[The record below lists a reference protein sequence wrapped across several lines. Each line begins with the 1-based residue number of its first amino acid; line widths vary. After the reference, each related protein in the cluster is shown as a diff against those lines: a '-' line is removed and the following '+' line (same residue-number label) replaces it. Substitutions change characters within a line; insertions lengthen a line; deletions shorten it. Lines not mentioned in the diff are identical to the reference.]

1 MPRGHWR
8 GAFAEILHFNQ
19 VQDSCIDFQLPCN
32 GQFFTG
38 SLRIHSRDV
47 SRFHGKRLVVFE
59 KGRNLFKKGR
69 NVFGCCF
76 ECLSLQQNRVIPILY
91 REMMLKQ
98 IYGLLS
104 KRERKRGVWIAFSV
118 LVRALLDFAG
128 VAALIPILL
137 TVFGEKADLSKAL
150 LVCGAALLF
159 VLLKNAASIG
169 LARFQSRF
177 LLDLYKEFSRK
188 MFCNYYRRGL
198 LFLKSKS
205 SVQLGHEVS
214 FVCYIFSLSVLSP
227 IFKMTGEALLLFLM
241 VTALMLWEPMVGILL
256 CLGFLPMV
264 MAYVWLLKGKLRQ
277 YGTEELEA
285 RRAQSRTVVEA
296 FRGYAELEISQAF
309 QTSLASFD
317 KGLNIINHSRLRM
330 ETTQMFPTCLSEVSI
345 VVGLALLLLVGEGN
359 LGVVGGV
366 FAVAAYRMIP
376 AVRGILNGWNALQ
389 NASYSIDV
397 VMEGLQED
405 DIPQDEPEGSFT
417 FTRSIEIKELSFAF
431 PDGGVILDNF
441 QGTIRKGERI
451 GVRGPSGSGKSTL
464 FNLLLGFFPPT
475 GGSIC
480 IDDKELTPS
489 NRRQWH
495 RLVGYVPQEI
505 FIIQGSLA
513 DNIALG
519 QPIDREKIGRILEQV
534 QLKEWAS
541 ELPDSIDTSLGEYG
555 SRLSGGQKQRIGI
568 ARALYKDA
576 EVLFFDE
583 ATSALDSHT
592 EQEINAALQELSDT
606 HKELTMI
613 IIAHRESSLTF
624 CDRIIDLKE

>member
-1 MPRGHWR
+1 MNLLI
-8 GAFAEILHFNQ
+8 F
-19 VQDSCIDFQLPCN
+19 
-32 GQFFTG
+32 
-38 SLRIHSRDV
+38 
-47 SRFHGKRLVVFE
+47 VF
-59 KGRNLFKKGR
+59 R
-69 NVFGCCF
+69 
-76 ECLSLQQNRVIPILY
+76 NRVIPILY
-91 REMMLKQ
+91 RELMKQ
-98 IYGLLS
+98 IFGLLTQEE
-104 KRERKRGVWIAFSV
+104 KKRGVWVAFSV
-118 LVRALLDFAG
+118 LARALLDFAG

-137 TVFGEKADLSKAL
+137 TVFGEKADLKQAL
-150 LVCGAALLF
+150 LVCLAALAF

-169 LARFQSRF
+169 LMRFQSRF

-214 FVCYIFSLSVLSP
+214 FVCYMFSLCVLSP
-227 IFKMTGEALLLFLM
+227 IFRIAGEALLLLLM
-241 VTALMLWEPMVGILL
+241 VSALMIWEPMVGMLL

-264 MAYVWLLKGKLRQ
+264 MFYIWVLKGKLRR
-277 YGTEELEA
+277 YGAEELEA
-285 RRAQSRTVVEA
+285 RRVQSRTVVEA
-296 FRGYAELEISQAF
+296 FRGYTELEISNAF
-309 QTSLASFD
+309 QASLASFD
-317 KGLNIINHSRLRM
+317 KGLVIINHSRLRM
-330 ETTQMFPTCLSEVSI
+330 ETMQMFPTCLSEVSI

-366 FAVAAYRMIP
+366 FAIAAYRMIP
-376 AVRGILNGWNALQ
+376 AVRGILNGWNTLQ

-397 VMEGLQED
+397 VVDGIKED
-405 DIPQDEPEGSFT
+405 DVPVEESEGSFT
-417 FTRSIEIKELSFAF
+417 FTNAIEINDLGFTF
-431 PDGGVILDNF
+431 PDGGVILDHF
-441 QGTIRKGERI
+441 QATIHRGERI

-464 FNLLLGFFPPT
+464 FNILLGFFPPT
-475 GGSIC
+475 AGSIL
-480 IDDKELTPS
+480 IDGRELTPS

-519 QPIDREKIGRILEQV
+519 QPVIREKIARVLEQV
-534 QLKEWAS
+534 QLKEWAA
-541 ELPDSIDTSLGEYG
+541 ELPDGMDTSLGEYG

-583 ATSALDSHT
+583 ATSALDSNT
-592 EQEINAALQELSDT
+592 EQEINAALQELSDS

-613 IIAHRESSLTF
+613 IIAHRESSLGF
-624 CDRIIDLKE
+624 CDRIIDL

>member
-1 MPRGHWR
+1 MNLLI
-8 GAFAEILHFNQ
+8 F
-19 VQDSCIDFQLPCN
+19 
-32 GQFFTG
+32 
-38 SLRIHSRDV
+38 
-47 SRFHGKRLVVFE
+47 VF
-59 KGRNLFKKGR
+59 R
-69 NVFGCCF
+69 
-76 ECLSLQQNRVIPILY
+76 NRVIPILY
-91 REMMLKQ
+91 RELMKQ
-98 IYGLLS
+98 IFGLLTQEE
-104 KRERKRGVWIAFSV
+104 KKRGIWVAFSV
-118 LVRALLDFAG
+118 LARALLDFAG

-137 TVFGEKADLSKAL
+137 TVFGEKADLKQAL
-150 LVCGAALLF
+150 LVCLAALAF

-169 LARFQSRF
+169 LMRFQSRF

-214 FVCYIFSLSVLSP
+214 FVCYMFSLCVLSP
-227 IFKMTGEALLLFLM
+227 IFRIAGEALLLVLM
-241 VTALMLWEPMVGILL
+241 VSALMIWEPMVGMLL

-264 MAYVWLLKGKLRQ
+264 MFYIWVLKGKLRR
-277 YGTEELEA
+277 YGAEELEA
-285 RRAQSRTVVEA
+285 RRVQSRTVVEA
-296 FRGYAELEISQAF
+296 FRGYTELEISNAF
-309 QTSLASFD
+309 QASLASFD
-317 KGLNIINHSRLRM
+317 KGLVIINHSRLRM
-330 ETTQMFPTCLSEVSI
+330 ETMQMFPTCLSEVSI

-366 FAVAAYRMIP
+366 FAIAAYRMIP
-376 AVRGILNGWNALQ
+376 AVRGILNGWNTLQ

-397 VMEGLQED
+397 VVDGIKED
-405 DIPQDEPEGSFT
+405 DVPVEESEGSFT
-417 FTRSIEIKELSFAF
+417 FTNAIEINDLGFTF
-431 PDGGVILDNF
+431 PDGGVILDHF
-441 QGTIRKGERI
+441 QATIHRGERI

-464 FNLLLGFFPPT
+464 FNILLGFFPPT
-475 GGSIC
+475 AGSIL
-480 IDDKELTPS
+480 IDGRELTPS

-519 QPIDREKIGRILEQV
+519 QPVIREKIARVLEQV
-534 QLKEWAS
+534 QLKEWAA
-541 ELPDSIDTSLGEYG
+541 ELPDGMDTSLGEYG

-583 ATSALDSHT
+583 ATSALDSNT
-592 EQEINAALQELSDT
+592 EQEINAALQELSDS

-613 IIAHRESSLTF
+613 IIAHRESSLGF
-624 CDRIIDLKE
+624 CDRIIDL

>member
-1 MPRGHWR
+1 M
-8 GAFAEILHFNQ
+8 
-19 VQDSCIDFQLPCN
+19 
-32 GQFFTG
+32 
-38 SLRIHSRDV
+38 
-47 SRFHGKRLVVFE
+47 
-59 KGRNLFKKGR
+59 NLLIFVIR
-69 NVFGCCF
+69 
-76 ECLSLQQNRVIPILY
+76 NRVIPILY
-91 REMMLKQ
+91 RELMKQ
-98 IYGLLS
+98 IFGLLTQEE
-104 KRERKRGVWIAFSV
+104 KKRGVWVAFSV
-118 LVRALLDFAG
+118 LARALLDFAG

-137 TVFGEKADLSKAL
+137 TVFGEKADLKQAL
-150 LVCGAALLF
+150 LVCLAALAF

-169 LARFQSRF
+169 LMRFQSRF

-214 FVCYIFSLSVLSP
+214 FVCYMFSLCVLSP
-227 IFKMTGEALLLFLM
+227 IFRIAGEALLLVLM
-241 VTALMLWEPMVGILL
+241 VSALMIWEPMVGMLL

-264 MAYVWLLKGKLRQ
+264 MFYIWVLKGKLRR
-277 YGTEELEA
+277 YGAEELEA
-285 RRAQSRTVVEA
+285 RRVQSRTVVEA
-296 FRGYAELEISQAF
+296 FRGYTELEISNAF
-309 QTSLASFD
+309 QASLASFD
-317 KGLNIINHSRLRM
+317 KGLVIINHSRLRM
-330 ETTQMFPTCLSEVSI
+330 ETMQMFPTCLSEVSI

-366 FAVAAYRMIP
+366 FAIAAYRMIP
-376 AVRGILNGWNALQ
+376 AVRGILNGWNTLQ

-397 VMEGLQED
+397 VVDGIKED
-405 DIPQDEPEGSFT
+405 DVPVEESEGSFT
-417 FTRSIEIKELSFAF
+417 FTNAVEINDLGFTF
-431 PDGGVILDNF
+431 PDGGVILDHF
-441 QGTIRKGERI
+441 QATIHRGERI

-464 FNLLLGFFPPT
+464 FNILLGFFPPT
-475 GGSIC
+475 AGSIL
-480 IDDKELTPS
+480 IDGRELTPS

-519 QPIDREKIGRILEQV
+519 QPVIREKIARVLEQV
-534 QLKEWAS
+534 QLKEWAA
-541 ELPDSIDTSLGEYG
+541 ELPDGMDTSLGEYG

-583 ATSALDSHT
+583 ATSALDSNT
-592 EQEINAALQELSDT
+592 EQEINAALQELSDS

-613 IIAHRESSLTF
+613 IIAHRESSLGF
-624 CDRIIDLKE
+624 CDRIIDL

>member
-1 MPRGHWR
+1 MNLLI
-8 GAFAEILHFNQ
+8 F
-19 VQDSCIDFQLPCN
+19 
-32 GQFFTG
+32 
-38 SLRIHSRDV
+38 
-47 SRFHGKRLVVFE
+47 VF
-59 KGRNLFKKGR
+59 R
-69 NVFGCCF
+69 
-76 ECLSLQQNRVIPILY
+76 NRVIPILY
-91 REMMLKQ
+91 RELMKQ
-98 IYGLLS
+98 IFGLLTQEE
-104 KRERKRGVWIAFSV
+104 KKRGVWVAFSV
-118 LVRALLDFAG
+118 LARALLDFAG

-137 TVFGEKADLSKAL
+137 TVFGEKADLKQAL
-150 LVCGAALLF
+150 LVCLAALAF

-169 LARFQSRF
+169 LMRFQSRF

-214 FVCYIFSLSVLSP
+214 FVCYMFSLCVLSP
-227 IFKMTGEALLLFLM
+227 IFRIAGEALLLVLM
-241 VTALMLWEPMVGILL
+241 VSALMLWEPMVGMLL

-264 MAYVWLLKGKLRQ
+264 MFYIWVLKGKLRR
-277 YGTEELEA
+277 YGAEELEA
-285 RRAQSRTVVEA
+285 RRVQSRTVVEA
-296 FRGYAELEISQAF
+296 FRGYTELEISNAF
-309 QTSLASFD
+309 QASLASFD
-317 KGLNIINHSRLRM
+317 KGLVIINHSRLRM
-330 ETTQMFPTCLSEVSI
+330 ETMQMFPTCLSEVSI

-366 FAVAAYRMIP
+366 FAIAAYRMIP
-376 AVRGILNGWNALQ
+376 AVRGILNGWNTLQ

-397 VMEGLQED
+397 VVDGIKED
-405 DIPQDEPEGSFT
+405 DVPVEESEGSFT
-417 FTRSIEIKELSFAF
+417 FTNAIEINDLGFTF
-431 PDGGVILDNF
+431 PDGGVILDHF
-441 QGTIRKGERI
+441 QATIHRGERI

-464 FNLLLGFFPPT
+464 FNILLGFFPPT
-475 GGSIC
+475 AGSIL
-480 IDDKELTPS
+480 IDGRELTLS

-519 QPIDREKIGRILEQV
+519 QPVIREKIARVLEQV
-534 QLKEWAS
+534 QLKEWAA
-541 ELPDSIDTSLGEYG
+541 ELPDGMDTSLGEYG

-583 ATSALDSHT
+583 ATSALDSNT
-592 EQEINAALQELSDT
+592 EQEINAALQELSDS

-613 IIAHRESSLTF
+613 IIAHRESSLGF
-624 CDRIIDLKE
+624 CDRIIDL

>member
-1 MPRGHWR
+1 M
-8 GAFAEILHFNQ
+8 FL
-19 VQDSCIDFQLPCN
+19 
-32 GQFFTG
+32 
-38 SLRIHSRDV
+38 DV
-47 SRFHGKRLVVFE
+47 VLIAYLCGI
-59 KGRNLFKKGR
+59 
-69 NVFGCCF
+69 
-76 ECLSLQQNRVIPILY
+76 IPTLY
-91 REMMLKQ
+91 RKMMLKQ

-104 KRERKRGVWIAFSV
+104 QRERKRGVWIAFSV
-118 LVRALLDFAG
+118 LIRALLDFAG

-137 TVFGEKADLSKAL
+137 TVFGEKANLDKAM
-150 LVCGAALLF
+150 LVCGTALLF
-159 VLLKNAASIG
+159 VLLKNAISVG

-188 MFCNYYRRGL
+188 MFCNYYHRGR
-198 LFLKSKS
+198 LFLKKRS

-227 IFKMTGEALLLFLM
+227 IFRMAGELLLLVLM
-241 VTALMLWEPMVGILL
+241 ITALMLWEPVIGILL

-264 MAYVWLLKGKLRQ
+264 MFYVWALKGKLRR
-277 YGTEELEA
+277 YGEEELEA
-285 RRAQSRTVVEA
+285 RKKQSRIVVEA
-296 FRGYAELEISQAF
+296 FRGYTELEISQAF

-317 KGLNIINHSRLRM
+317 NGLNIINHSRLRM
-330 ETTQMFPTCLSEVSI
+330 ETMQMFPTCLSEVSI
-345 VVGLALLLLVGEGN
+345 VVGLTLLLLVGEGN

-376 AVRGILNGWNALQ
+376 AVRGILNGWNTLQ
-389 NASYSIDV
+389 NASYSIHV
-397 VMEGLQED
+397 VMEGLKED
-405 DIPQDEPEGSFT
+405 DIPQEESEKNFT
-417 FTRSIEIKELSFAF
+417 FTRSIKIDDLSFAF
-431 PDGGVILDNF
+431 PDGGIILKNF
-441 QGTIRKGERI
+441 CATIRKGERI

-475 GGSIC
+475 DGSIR

-495 RLVGYVPQEI
+495 KLVGYVPQEI
-505 FIIQGSLA
+505 FIIQGSLV

-519 QPIDREKIGRILEQV
+519 QSIDREKIERILEQV

-541 ELPDSIDTSLGEYG
+541 ELPEGIDTSLGEYG

-592 EQEINAALQELSDT
+592 EQEINAALQNLSDT

-624 CDRIIDLKE
+624 CDRIIDLIG

>member
-159 VLLKNAASIG
+159 VLLKNAAIIG
-169 LARFQSRF
+169 LVRFQSRF

-441 QGTIRKGERI
+441 QSTIRKGERI

-541 ELPDSIDTSLGEYG
+541 KLPDGIDTSLGEYG